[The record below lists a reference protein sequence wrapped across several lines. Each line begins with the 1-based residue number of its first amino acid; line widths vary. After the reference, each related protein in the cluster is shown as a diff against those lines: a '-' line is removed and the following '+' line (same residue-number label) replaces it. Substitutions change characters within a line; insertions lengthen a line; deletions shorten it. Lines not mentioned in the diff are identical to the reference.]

1 VKQFQIFV
9 SIPPEE
15 VVRRLASAID
25 KPGLGLAV
33 PFGGKD
39 FFGTINGLAFQFRNR
54 RRWSRN
60 NFAPACFGNVQP
72 NGYGSTINVQI
83 AAKNTF
89 FLIFAIV
96 FVLFVT
102 LVSGSFGVIALLL
115 LSQTSQPGPQAI
127 AVPVVLFLIPLLAIA
142 FLVGLFMIGKW
153 MSRTDEARMNELLY
167 RLFADVAVRPTQQGQ
182 SR

>member
-1 VKQFQIFV
+1 MKQFQIIV

-15 VVRRLASAID
+15 VVRRLSSAIQ

-54 RRWSRN
+54 RRFSRN
-60 NFAPACFGNVQP
+60 NFAPACFGNIQP

-83 AAKNTF
+83 KTKNTF

-102 LVSGSFGVIALLL
+102 FVSGSFGVFALLL
-115 LSQTSQPGPQAI
+115 LSQVSQPSPKDF
-127 AVPVVLFLIPLLAIA
+127 AVPVL
-142 FLVGLFMIGKW
+142 
-153 MSRTDEARMNELLY
+153 
-167 RLFADVAVRPTQQGQ
+167 RL
-182 SR
+182 